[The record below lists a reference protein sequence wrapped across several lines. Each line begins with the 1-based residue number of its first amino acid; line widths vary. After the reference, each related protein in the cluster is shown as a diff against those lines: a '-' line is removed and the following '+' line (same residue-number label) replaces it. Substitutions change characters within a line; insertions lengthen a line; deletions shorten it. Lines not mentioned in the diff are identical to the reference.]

1 MSLVIKD
8 CGIILSVK
16 KYSENS
22 LIVKILSKDHGIF
35 SGFIKGAISNK
46 KNVPNYQIANLVE
59 FTWKSKTIDNLGFFN
74 LELSKS
80 YLAKIIF
87 DNLKLNCIKAIFSI
101 INDNILEREPH
112 PELFADL
119 LRFLDKI
126 DDDESNF
133 LANYVRLE
141 LGILQILGYGID
153 ISSCALTGVTN
164 DLYFI
169 SPRSGRAACKEAG
182 LKYQDKLL
190 RLPEFLTK
198 NVNEISK
205 EDIFLGLNLTNF
217 FLTKYL
223 MTDSKD
229 FFNLRSK
236 ILKLAA

>member
-16 KYSENS
+16 KYSESS
-22 LIVKILSKDHGIF
+22 LIVKILSKNHGIF
-35 SGFIKGAISNK
+35 SGFIKGAISNR
-46 KNVPNYQIANLVE
+46 KNIPNYQIANLVE
-59 FTWKSKTIDNLGFFN
+59 FTWKSKAIDNLGVFN

-80 YLAKIIF
+80 HLAKIIF
-87 DNLKLNCIKAIFSI
+87 NNLKLNCVKAIFSI
-101 INDNILEREPH
+101 INDNIMEREPH
-112 PELFADL
+112 DELFENL
-119 LRFLDKI
+119 MHFLNKI
-126 DDDESNF
+126 DENEASF
-133 LANYVRLE
+133 MANYVRLE
-141 LGILQILGYGID
+141 LEILQTLGYGID

-198 NVNEISK
+198 NVNEVSK

-236 ILKLAA
+236 IIKLAA